1 MMEQLTTYFTEN
13 WLDVCGTIAGL
24 FYIWYQYHVDVRLWI
39 ASLVMSCF
47 YFAIYL
53 GEGYYA
59 MTGVYVYYFLAA
71 IYGLWVWR
79 RNAGKEDKEEG
90 LLKHVNL
97 PLVVV
102 IIVSIALLTFVLAQV
117 LKQLGTNGN
126 LWMDAATAA
135 CNIVGMW
142 MIAKKYVEHWLLWIV
157 VDVLAATMLFI
168 MDKPLSSALF
178 AFYAIV
184 SVFGYINWVK
194 KIGKSH

>member
-1 MMEQLTTYFTEN
+1 
-13 WLDVCGTIAGL
+13 
-24 FYIWYQYHVDVRLWI
+24 
-39 ASLVMSCF
+39 MSCF
-47 YFAIYL
+47 YFAMYL
-53 GEGYYA
+53 SEGYYA

-71 IYGLWVWR
+71 IYGLWVWKR
-79 RNAGKEDKEEG
+79 KKEKENEQEN

-97 PLVVV
+97 KLTVV
-102 IIVSIALLTFVLAQV
+102 ILAVIALLTFLLAQV
-117 LKQLGTNGN
+117 LKQLGSEGN

-157 VDVLAATMLFI
+157 VDVLAASMLFI
-168 MDKPLSSALF
+168 MGRPLSSALF
-178 AFYAIV
+178 AFYAVV

>member
-1 MMEQLTTYFTEN
+1 MMEQLTTYLTEN

-71 IYGLWVWR
+71 IYGLWVWS

-97 PLVVV
+97 PLVAALLAA
-102 IIVSIALLTFVLAQV
+102 IALLTFGLAGM
-117 LKQLGTNGN
+117 LKLLDETGN
-126 LWMDAATAA
+126 LWMDAATSA
-135 CNIVGMW
+135 CSIVAMW

-157 VDVLAATMLFI
+157 VDGLNAVIFFI
-168 MDKPLSSALF
+168 TQLYFSCALF
-178 AFYAIV
+178 AFYAVV